1 MFPRFP
7 PNPRLAAPP
16 FQQTSTRT
24 TADGIHQT
32 GYAARYWWEASRDQ
46 LYTCSVRVRSE
57 IGSRSVHATWWRDD
71 TRQTFRDSVYAQT
84 MQKDPSEFSRVSP
97 ATSDRQLHLRL
108 CKRCREIIGIGE
120 CSHSAGRHLDPR
132 QKVSPQRA

>member
-24 TADGIHQT
+24 TADGNHQT

-46 LYTCSVRVRSE
+46 LY
-57 IGSRSVHATWWRDD
+57 IGSVWCGQKLDHALSMQHGGVTD
-71 TRQTFRDSVYAQT
+71 TRQIFRDSVYAQT